1 MLAQPIL
8 LYLGVALGAL
18 GVLLMLPKPGVSP
31 RGLGGI
37 IAFVAF
43 ALAMLGLS
51 IAAGSGRP
59 NVLFY
64 VFALITLFGGV
75 RMISHPRPVYAAL
88 FFILTILAG
97 CGLYLLL
104 GAEFMAFSLVIIYAG
119 AILITYLFVIMLA
132 TEAPSEEEV
141 ESLSAYDRFA
151 REPVSAVI
159 AGFVLLTAMF
169 GLINKGIGEMGP
181 GAPTINAPAYAAV
194 MPQKLER
201 AFRSAGLNDQW
212 EIVGVEGDA
221 VRIRGTQGL
230 SIPTDLE
237 PLVVERDG
245 ADALLRLPDTFVV
258 QDIERVGFSLVGE
271 HPLGLEMAGI
281 ILLMAMLGAVVL
293 ARKQIELEDDKK
305 IHAVARL
312 GGEA

>member
-8 LYLGVALGAL
+8 LYAGVALGAL
-18 GVLLMLPKPGVSP
+18 GVLLMLPRPGVSP

-37 IAFVAF
+37 IAFIAF

-51 IAAGSGRP
+51 LAAADGRP
-59 NVLFY
+59 HLLFY
-64 VFALITLFGGV
+64 VFGLIALFGGT

-104 GAEFMAFSLVIIYAG
+104 SAEFMAFALVIIYAG

-141 ESLSAYDRFA
+141 ERLALYDRFA
-151 REPVSAVI
+151 REPVAAVL
-159 AGFVLLTAMF
+159 AGFVLMTAMI
-169 GLINKGIGEMGP
+169 GLINKGVGEMGP
-181 GAPTINAPAYAAV
+181 GREAIDEYAYASV
-194 MPQKLER
+194 MPRKLDR
-201 AFRSAGLNDQW
+201 AFREAGLNDQW

-221 VRIRGTQGL
+221 VRVRGTQGL
-230 SIPTDLE
+230 SAPEDLQH
-237 PLVVERDG
+237 LVVAREG
-245 ADALLRLPDTFVV
+245 ADALLALPETFLV
-258 QDIERVGFSLVGE
+258 QDIERVGYSLVGA
-271 HPLGLEMAGI
+271 HPLGLELAGV

-293 ARKQIELEDDKK
+293 ARKQIEIADEAKVQ
-305 IHAVARL
+305 AAGRL

>member
-18 GVLLMLPKPGVSP
+18 GVLLMLPRPGVSP

-51 IAAGSGRP
+51 MAAGAGRP
-59 NVLFY
+59 HVLFY
-64 VFALITLFGGV
+64 VFALITLFGGA
-75 RMISHPRPVYAAL
+75 RMISHPRPVYAAI

-104 GAEFMAFSLVIIYAG
+104 GAEFMAFALVIIYAG

-151 REPVSAVI
+151 REPVSAVF
-159 AGFVLLTAMF
+159 AGFVLMAAMF
-169 GLINKGIGEMGP
+169 GLINKGVGEMGP
-181 GAPTINAPAYAAV
+181 GAPAIDAPAYAAV
-194 MPQKLER
+194 MPQKLDR
-201 AFRSAGLNDQW
+201 AFRKAGLNDQW
-212 EIVGVEGDA
+212 EVVGVEGDA
-221 VRIRGTQGL
+221 VRIRGTHGL
-230 SIPTDLE
+230 SVPTDLE
-237 PLVVERDG
+237 HLVVERDG
-245 ADALLRLPDTFVV
+245 PDALLRLPDTFVV

-271 HPLGLEMAGI
+271 HPLGLELAGI

-293 ARKQIELEDDKK
+293 ARKQMELEDEKK